1 MLLLSQAHEETTKVK
16 PTIEKKS
23 PKSTKIHREFSSVP
37 KTKAKKNSKMPM
49 GIKRACHSLH
59 RKRGV
64 CTRCGHMPFTF
75 GSSRFTDSGSVGSQS
90 LSSKTNKKA
99 KFKKS
104 QAFFSVHLPKQKSSF
119 QKHPV
124 FRSFIPP
131 SMPWRDSNLENWQH
145 GNSTNSHICSRRY
158 RPGTLNTHFLMEVWW
173 NTHFWCNDLESSS
186 WNNH

>member
-1 MLLLSQAHEETTKVK
+1 MK

-59 RKRGV
+59 SQRGV
-64 CTRCGHMPFTF
+64 CTRCGHMPLTF

-99 KFKKS
+99 K
-104 QAFFSVHLPKQKSSF
+104 LPNPKLSF
-119 QKHPV
+119 QCINPNKNHLSKSTCV
-124 FRSFIPP
+124 FRSF
-131 SMPWRDSNLENWQH
+131 S
-145 GNSTNSHICSRRY
+145 SR
-158 RPGTLNTHFLMEVWW
+158 P
-173 NTHFWCNDLESSS
+173 CNDISKICLYGIQTLKIDNMEIRPIAIFVQGDTDLEP
-186 WNNH
+186 